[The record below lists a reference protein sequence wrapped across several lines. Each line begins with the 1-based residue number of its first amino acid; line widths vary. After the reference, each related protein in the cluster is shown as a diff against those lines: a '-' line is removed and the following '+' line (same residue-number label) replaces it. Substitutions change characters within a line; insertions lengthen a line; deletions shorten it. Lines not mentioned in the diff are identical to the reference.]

1 MVEYEALSLTG
12 HVTTR
17 PLEPVVH
24 AIMRRR
30 LWNKEL
36 LVNRRVRQRHHDK
49 VEVTVYLNTIQNLL
63 PQYLQWDIKILLQ
76 A

>member
-12 HVTTR
+12 HVTTQ

-24 AIMRRR
+24 AIVRGR
-30 LWNKEL
+30 LWNQEL
-36 LVNRRVRQRHHDK
+36 LVNRRVPQCHHDK
-49 VEVTVYLNTIQNLL
+49 VEVIVYLNAIQNLL
-63 PQYLQWDIKILLQ
+63 PQYLQWGIKILLQ